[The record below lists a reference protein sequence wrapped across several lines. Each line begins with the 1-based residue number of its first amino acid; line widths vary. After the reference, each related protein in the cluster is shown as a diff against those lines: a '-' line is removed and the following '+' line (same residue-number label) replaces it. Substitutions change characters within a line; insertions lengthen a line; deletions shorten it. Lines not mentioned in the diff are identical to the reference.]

1 MVRVADGEEIDI
13 DQAPSGFPRMLSPSI
28 SRPSSSSRYQTS
40 PLLTSEKA
48 ITKLAKASPHRS
60 VAGDMRCSRTQ
71 NGKPCSGVVGNIAAG
86 LRGNMNAW
94 KESISR
100 MREPDAAL
108 DL

>member
-1 MVRVADGEEIDI
+1 MVRVADGEEIGHRSGAERLSKNAVTVDI
-13 DQAPSGFPRMLSPSI
+13 AAEQLLEIPDK
-28 SRPSSSSRYQTS
+28 

-60 VAGDMRCSRTQ
+60 DAGDMRCSRTQ